1 VRVALIGG
9 TGFVG
14 SPIRD
19 EALRRGHDVTLLTRD
34 PGRVEPYER
43 LHSVATDVFD
53 PTQVTARVRGHDAVA
68 SAFNA
73 GWKNPRLY
81 DDYLRGTRAII
92 AGVKASGVRRLLIV
106 GGAGS
111 LEVSP
116 GVQYVDTPD
125 FPVAAK
131 AGALAAR
138 EALHMIRKEPELEWT
153 FVSPPYQLEAGPRTA
168 LYRSGRDAPIVGANR
183 RSYISVADLA
193 VAIVDELERPRH
205 IRERFTVGY

>member
-1 VRVALIGG
+1 MRIALIGG

-14 SPIRD
+14 ARIQE
-19 EALRRGHDVTLLTRD
+19 EALRRRHEVTLLTRD
-34 PGRVEPYER
+34 PGRVEPHAG
-43 LHSVATDVFD
+43 LHAVATDVFVAS
-53 PTQVTARVRGHDAVA
+53 QVAERVRGHDGVA

-81 DDYLRGTRAII
+81 DDYLRGTRAIV
-92 AGVKASGVRRLLIV
+92 AGVKASGVRRLLLV

-116 GVQYVDTPD
+116 GVQFVDTPE
-125 FPVAAK
+125 FPIAAK

-138 EALHMIRKEPELEWT
+138 EALHLIRKERELEWT
-153 FVSPPYQLEAGPRTA
+153 FVSPAIHLEEGPRTA
-168 LYRSGRDAPIVGANR
+168 LYRTGRDVPIVGAGG

-193 VAIVDELERPRH
+193 VAIVDELERPQH
-205 IRERFTVGY
+205 IRARFTVGY